1 MMRTLAALAGD
12 VDELVA
18 IMSRDLSHAYD
29 YVRIA
34 EVCLQDGRDDQ
45 ALGWAERGAAAFP
58 QRTDPRL
65 CQLLAEEY
73 HRRRRHDEA
82 MALAWAMFTDRPTL
96 EGYRGLQAHADRIG
110 GWPAWRDKA
119 LAHLRSQP
127 VDRGRDADAGRRVW
141 PGWSGGRSEL
151 VRIFLWE
158 GDNETAWQEATQG
171 GCAEA
176 LWMELAAKREA
187 DHPEDALPIY
197 QDQVERLIAQMGKQ
211 AYQQAVGLLRKVRE
225 VMTRLGREEELAAYL
240 ASVRATH
247 KRKRNLI
254 KLLDAA
260 GW

>member
-1 MMRTLAALAGD
+1 
-12 VDELVA
+12 VV
-18 IMSRDLSHAYD
+18 
-29 YVRIA
+29 
-34 EVCLQDGRDDQ
+34 
-45 ALGWAERGAAAFP
+45 
-58 QRTDPRL
+58 
-65 CQLLAEEY
+65 
-73 HRRRRHDEA
+73 
-82 MALAWAMFTDRPTL
+82 
-96 EGYRGLQAHADRIG
+96 G
-110 GWPAWRDKA
+110 G
-119 LAHLRSQP
+119 S
-127 VDRGRDADAGRRVW
+127 
-141 PGWSGGRSEL
+141 SEL

-171 GCAEA
+171 GCSEA

-197 QDQVERLIAQMGKQ
+197 QDQVERLTAQMGKQ